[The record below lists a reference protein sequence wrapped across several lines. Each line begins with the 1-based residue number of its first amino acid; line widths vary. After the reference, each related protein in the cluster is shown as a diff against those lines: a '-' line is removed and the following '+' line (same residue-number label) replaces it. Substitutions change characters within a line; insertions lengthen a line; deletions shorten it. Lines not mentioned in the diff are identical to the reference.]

1 MVDSYASL
9 HKDRTIPDNAGNYTP
24 KEFKELTDAFVLLR
38 LNMRQ
43 FIVRIIFY
51 DHARFHDREAFTHK
65 ISELLQDCD
74 ILDRTLLSEFYQ
86 AIM

>member
-1 MVDSYASL
+1 MADSYASL

-51 DHARFHDREAFTHK
+51 DHARFDDRDTFDATM
-65 ISELLQDCD
+65 SELLQDRD
-74 ILDRTLLSEFYQ
+74 IRDPTVPSLFHL
-86 AIM
+86 AII